1 MENELQAPPPTT
13 DSSMVETLLNQDMTQ
28 FPVVG
33 VGASAGGLSAFT
45 KLLKS
50 LPLDTGMAF
59 VLVQHLDPKHTSLLP
74 ELLSRVTSLPVIEIT
89 GQLPLKPNHV
99 YIMPPK
105 FTVALRE
112 GVLHLIPRID
122 ESGKHMPIDDFFQSL
137 ALDQKGNAI
146 GVILSGTASDGS
158 LGVKA
163 IKLAG
168 GTTIAQSEDSAEFNG
183 MPHNAIAT
191 NQIDFILPPEDIAIK
206 LAQIAGY
213 PRQQNER
220 LINPMSLTEES
231 GQDLIVAQIF
241 SLLKSRI
248 GVDFTNYKQ
257 STIRR
262 RLKRRMTLN
271 QIYRIEDYIKFL
283 NSKPTELDALFQD
296 MLINVTSF
304 FRDPETFDILKEK
317 VLPSLMM
324 DRSDDQPL
332 RIWIPAC
339 STGEEAYS
347 ISMLVFEI
355 MSDSGSAAEF
365 QIFASD
371 IDQEAIH
378 TARRGIYPKK
388 IADQIDPDRLKRFFI
403 KVDNGYQICRSIRDT
418 CIFTVQNAIK
428 DPPFSRLDL
437 ISCRNLMIYLDTPLQ
452 KKILQTFH
460 YALRPDG
467 YLVLGTSES
476 ISTETDLFYSLD
488 KKYKIYHRNSSDL
501 PVINEFPSRL
511 QPIRFST
518 ISTHPEKTPMPNP
531 SKIQQFAEKL
541 ILEKYSPPGVVIN
554 HDLQIL
560 QFIGQTDNFIQPSS
574 GSASLNLLKMVRQ
587 DLMPDLRKAVRQA
600 IKENQSV
607 RVDQVRLREGEKI
620 HKINLQV
627 LPINAGE
634 SSTLNYL
641 VLFESV
647 MEEASVE
654 NPLEI
659 SPDEMDTKS
668 IHIRELEKELLSER
682 EHMRSFVEDQ
692 EAANEELQ
700 SANEEIQ
707 SANEELQ
714 SINEE
719 LETAKEEL
727 QSTNEELETINDE
740 HENRNA
746 ELNRINDD
754 FSNLLA
760 SIELVIVIL
769 HTDLR
774 IRRFTPAA
782 KSLMNLIDTDVGRP
796 ISNIRPNFEL
806 PDLEERV
813 REVIDTLIPQSI
825 ELQDHAGHW
834 YSLRLRPYLTRDDRV
849 DGAVMAFIGID
860 SIKDAA
866 RLREILQQEQRLAL
880 VVRNSSDAVILQD
893 FTGSIQA
900 WNHRATELY
909 GYSELEALSLDAEDL
924 IAPDDRASMELIFER
939 LKSGQE
945 IPPCES
951 HRKAQDG
958 HIFKVWMTVSAL
970 IDEKGEAFSIV
981 ITEKGVI

>member
-1 MENELQAPPPTT
+1 
-13 DSSMVETLLNQDMTQ
+13 
-28 FPVVG
+28 
-33 VGASAGGLSAFT
+33 
-45 KLLKS
+45 
-50 LPLDTGMAF
+50 
-59 VLVQHLDPKHTSLLP
+59 
-74 ELLSRVTSLPVIEIT
+74 
-89 GQLPLKPNHV
+89 
-99 YIMPPK
+99 
-105 FTVALRE
+105 
-112 GVLHLIPRID
+112 
-122 ESGKHMPIDDFFQSL
+122 
-137 ALDQKGNAI
+137 
-146 GVILSGTASDGS
+146 
-158 LGVKA
+158 
-163 IKLAG
+163 
-168 GTTIAQSEDSAEFNG
+168 
-183 MPHNAIAT
+183 
-191 NQIDFILPPEDIAIK
+191 
-206 LAQIAGY
+206 
-213 PRQQNER
+213 
-220 LINPMSLTEES
+220 
-231 GQDLIVAQIF
+231 
-241 SLLKSRI
+241 
-248 GVDFTNYKQ
+248 
-257 STIRR
+257 
-262 RLKRRMTLN
+262 
-271 QIYRIEDYIKFL
+271 
-283 NSKPTELDALFQD
+283 
-296 MLINVTSF
+296 
-304 FRDPETFDILKEK
+304 
-317 VLPSLMM
+317 
-324 DRSDDQPL
+324 
-332 RIWIPAC
+332 
-339 STGEEAYS
+339 
-347 ISMLVFEI
+347 
-355 MSDSGSAAEF
+355 
-365 QIFASD
+365 
-371 IDQEAIH
+371 
-378 TARRGIYPKK
+378 
-388 IADQIDPDRLKRFFI
+388 
-403 KVDNGYQICRSIRDT
+403 
-418 CIFTVQNAIK
+418 
-428 DPPFSRLDL
+428 
-437 ISCRNLMIYLDTPLQ
+437 MIYLDTPLQ
-452 KKILQTFH
+452 KKILHTFH

-488 KKYKIYHRNSSDL
+488 KKYKVYHRGTPDL
-501 PVINEFPSRL
+501 PVKNEFPLRL
-511 QPIRFST
+511 PPIKFAT
-518 ISTHPEKTPMPNP
+518 ISTHPEKTPMPNS
-531 SKIQQFAEKL
+531 SKIQQYAEKL
-541 ILEKYSPPGVVIN
+541 ILEKYSTPGVVIN
-554 HDLQIL
+554 HDMQIL
-560 QFIGQTDNFIQPSS
+560 QFIGQTDDFIQPSS

-587 DLMPDLRKAVRQA
+587 DLMQDLRQAVRQA

-607 RVDQVRLREGEKI
+607 RVDQVRLREGKQI

-627 LPINAGE
+627 LPLSAGE
-634 SSTLNYL
+634 SATLNYL

-647 MEEASVE
+647 AEEPSVE
-654 NPLEI
+654 NPLET

-740 HENRNA
+740 QENRNA

-782 KSLMNLIDTDVGRP
+782 KSLMNLIDADVGRP

-806 PDLEERV
+806 PDLEKRV

-825 ELQDHAGHW
+825 ELQDHDGHW
-834 YSLRLRPYLTRDDRV
+834 YSLRLRPYLTRDERV

-866 RLREILQQEQRLAL
+866 RLREVLQQEQRLAL

-909 GYSELEALSLDAEDL
+909 GYSEVEALGLNAEDL
-924 IAPDDRASMELIFER
+924 IAPDDRASMKLIFER

-958 HIFKVWMTVSAL
+958 HLFKVWMTVSAL
-970 IDEKGEAFSIV
+970 IDESGGAFAIV
-981 ITEKGVI
+981 ITEKSVI

>member
-1 MENELQAPPPTT
+1 
-13 DSSMVETLLNQDMTQ
+13 MTQ

-59 VLVQHLDPKHTSLLP
+59 VLVSHLDPKHTSLLP
-74 ELLSRVTSLPVIEIT
+74 ELLSRVTALPVMEIT
-89 GQLPLKPNHV
+89 GELPVKPNHV

-105 FTVALRE
+105 FTVVIRK
-112 GVLHLIPRID
+112 GVLHLIARIGD
-122 ESGKHMPIDDFFQSL
+122 GAKHMPIDEFFQSL
-137 ALDQKGNAI
+137 ALDQKDNAI

-168 GTTIAQSEDSAEFNG
+168 GTTIVQSEDSAEFNG

-206 LAQIAGY
+206 LTQISDY
-213 PRQQNER
+213 PRQKNKP
-220 LINPMSLTEES
+220 LNSPLSLTEES
-231 GQDLIVAQIF
+231 EQDSIMAQIF
-241 SLLKSRI
+241 LLLKSRI
-248 GVDFTNYKQ
+248 GIDFTNYKQ

-262 RLKRRMTLN
+262 RLKRRMTLH
-271 QIYRIEDYIKFL
+271 QIYRVEDYVKFL

-304 FRDPETFDILKEK
+304 FRDSETFDVLAER

-324 DRSDDQPL
+324 DRPDDQPL
-332 RIWIPAC
+332 RIWVPAC

-347 ISMLVFEI
+347 ISMLIFEI
-355 MSDSGSAAEF
+355 MADSGSTAEF

-403 KVDNGYQICRSIRDT
+403 KVDNGYQICRLIRDT
-418 CIFTVQNAIK
+418 CIFTIQNVIK
-428 DPPFSRLDL
+428 DPPFSKLDL
-437 ISCRNLMIYLDTPLQ
+437 VCCRNLMIYLDTSLQ

-460 YALRPDG
+460 CALRPEG

-488 KKYKIYHRNSSDL
+488 KKYKVYHRSTPDL
-501 PVINEFPSRL
+501 PVKNEFPLRL
-511 QPIRFST
+511 QPIKFAT
-518 ISTHPEKTPMPNP
+518 ISTHPEKTPMPNS
-531 SKIQQFAEKL
+531 SKIQQYAEKL

-554 HDLQIL
+554 HDMQIL

-574 GSASLNLLKMVRQ
+574 GSASLNLLKMVRP
-587 DLMPDLRKAVRQA
+587 DLMQELRQAVRQS
-600 IKENQSV
+600 IRESQSV
-607 RVDQVRLREGEKI
+607 RVDQIRLREGDRT
-620 HKINLQV
+620 HKVNLQV
-627 LPINAGE
+627 LPLSTEE
-634 SSTLNYL
+634 STIQNYL

-647 MEEASVE
+647 MEEPPDE
-654 NPLEI
+654 NPLAI
-659 SPDEMDTKS
+659 SPDEMDAKS
-668 IHIRELEKELLSER
+668 IHIRELEKELLIER
-682 EHMRSFVEDQ
+682 EHMRSFVEDH

-700 SANEEIQ
+700 SANEEVQ

-740 HENRNA
+740 QENRNA

-782 KSLMNLIDTDVGRP
+782 KSLMNLIDGDVGRP
-796 ISNIRPNFEL
+796 ISNIRPNFEF
-806 PDLEERV
+806 PDLEKRV
-813 REVIDTLIPQSI
+813 REVIDTLIPQTI

-909 GYSELEALSLDAEDL
+909 GYSEVEALSLNAEDL
-924 IAPDDRASMELIFER
+924 IAPDDRANMKLIFER

-958 HIFKVWMTVSAL
+958 HIFKVWVTVSAL
-970 IDEKGEAFSIV
+970 IDETRGAFAIV
-981 ITEKGVI
+981 MTEKSIP